1 MAHGATAEVLHPP
14 RSATDILQYWLGGD
28 EACARSLQNTLLDAL
43 DAAEDPSGLVLEALR
58 IVAEA
63 TSTGWI
69 QADVRAEIRE
79 LLARS

>member
-1 MAHGATAEVLHPP
+1 MAHGATAEALHPP
-14 RSATDILQYWLGGD
+14 RSATDTLQHWLGRD

-69 QADVRAEIRE
+69 QADVRAEVRE